1 MIVFANGRCFGGAFR
16 IAPNAQLDDGAL
28 DCITIRDIAPWAR
41 VPLFANAIR
50 GKHLASPH
58 VVFRR
63 SHTFQLQFEAP
74 PLFETDGE
82 LQQAPGRE
90 VTVRVRPGALTVI
103 A

>member
-1 MIVFANGRCFGGAFR
+1 
-16 IAPNAQLDDGAL
+16 
-28 DCITIRDIAPWAR
+28 